1 MWSNFPIPVNTWC
14 LFGVIRFSYMS
25 TNTTEI
31 AFILDRSG
39 SMQSIAEATVDSF
52 NSFLATQQK
61 EHEELPA
68 RLTLVLFDTEFE
80 VLYTSI
86 PVPEIKKLDQPTYRP
101 DGCTALLDAIGHT
114 IEETGK
120 RLAALDESSRPST
133 VIIAIQTDGLENS
146 SKLYNH
152 QKIQEM
158 IKHQQ
163 DVYSWKFLFLGANQ
177 DASATASSMGINHGH
192 SANFF
197 QQDSS
202 VAAAGRATE
211 RVFFSL
217 KARASGPS
225 LNFDD
230 LVREEEALQP
240 TKPQPIS
247 KS

>member
-1 MWSNFPIPVNTWC
+1 M
-14 LFGVIRFSYMS
+14 G
-25 TNTTEI
+25 TNITEI

-68 RLTLVLFDTEFE
+68 QLTLVLFDTEFE
-80 VLYTSI
+80 VLYSPV
-86 PVPEIKKLDQPTYRP
+86 PVPEVKRLDQVTYRP

-120 RLAALDESSRPST
+120 RLAAMDEKDRPAT
-133 VIIAIQTDGLENS
+133 VIIAILTDGEENS
-146 SKLYNH
+146 SKLYKS
-152 QKIQEM
+152 QKIHEM

-163 DVYSWKFLFLGANQ
+163 EVYGWKFLFLGANQ
-177 DASATASSMGINHGH
+177 DAIATATKMGIDHGH
-192 SANFF
+192 SATFF

-211 RVFFSL
+211 RLCFSL
-217 KARASGPS
+217 KSRPSGPA
-225 LNFDD
+225 LDFDD
-230 LVREEEALQP
+230 LVREEEALFSAKP
-240 TKPQPIS
+240 VPITKP
-247 KS
+247 

>member
-1 MWSNFPIPVNTWC
+1 
-14 LFGVIRFSYMS
+14 MS
-25 TNTTEI
+25 TNITEI

-68 RLTLVLFDTEFE
+68 RLTLVLFDTDFE
-80 VLYTSI
+80 ILYASV
-86 PVPEIKKLDQPTYRP
+86 PVPEVKRLDQATYRP

-120 RLAALDESSRPST
+120 RLAALDEKDRPTT
-133 VIIAIQTDGLENS
+133 VIIAILTDGEENS
-146 SKLYNH
+146 SKLYNQ

-177 DASATASSMGINHGH
+177 DAIATASKMGIQRGN
-192 SANFF
+192 SANF
-197 QQDSS
+197 SPSVGS
-202 VAAAGRATE
+202 VAAAGRATGE
-211 RVFFSL
+211 ICYSL
-217 KARASGPS
+217 KARRSAR
-225 LNFDD
+225 LDFDD
-230 LVREEEALQP
+230 LVREEEALVP
-240 TKPQPIS
+240 VKPPS
-247 KS
+247 KP